1 MGRFLRGKG
10 REKEEPDM
18 SGYNEFKRVVR
29 NLLLGFLVLWL
40 ALIWLGVGM
49 FFSGRG
55 IVAGIAM
62 SLLWSFPLGYML
74 VTDEPVQ
81 RPRASARTLARRRK
95 RLAEYRL
102 PNAEGPWIEET
113 SSAC

>member
-1 MGRFLRGKG
+1 
-10 REKEEPDM
+10 M

-40 ALIWLGVGM
+40 TLCGLAAGVG
-49 FFSGRG
+49 FSGGG

-74 VTDEPVQ
+74 VTDRPVQ
-81 RPRASARTLARRRK
+81 RPRPSDRTLARRRK
-95 RLAEYRL
+95 RLSEYRL
-102 PNAEGPWIEET
+102 PNAEGSWIEET
-113 SSAC
+113 SSAY